1 MGLDDGP
8 DQENYVGTGGFKHHS
23 AAAFTA
29 GYNVG
34 FGGGP
39 CVNNNRATTANAGA
53 GAGAGAADKPNSGN
67 NNIIIILLPSIVRSE
82 Q

>member
-23 AAAFTA
+23 AAFTA

-53 GAGAGAADKPNSGN
+53 GAGA
-67 NNIIIILLPSIVRSE
+67 E
-82 Q
+82 QQTEQRQQQHHHHPPPLHSKK